1 MPPSKPHAASKPLTY
16 KDCLGE
22 HEAELV
28 LAYQAGNNA
37 AGSTLCKVHRGY
49 ILTVAKGYLWTNF
62 DLEDLE
68 GYANVGFTIAMQRWK
83 KDKGVK
89 LTTYASYW
97 IWATIMRAFT
107 NDGDLIQLPQR
118 LRTAIWRA
126 KAQGYTLDDAVA
138 AGVITTHMAKA
149 VAPHWN
155 GGHVSLDAPQG
166 ESGDRT
172 LNDMI
177 GDDTA
182 VDADELVERI
192 AHRADAAAINTA
204 LAALAP
210 RDAFIVRQMF
220 GAEPRTLQSVGE
232 ELGITRERVRQLL
245 ARTLVKL
252 EGMVLPAGEN
262 PTVDEPEPVVVVPS
276 PTPQGYTIHSTLTW
290 FTWPPARPVR
300 RVVKRSP
307 RPAVVTVKRAPT
319 MQQLVLVG
327 VE

>member
-1 MPPSKPHAASKPLTY
+1 MPPSKATAASKPLTY

-22 HEAELV
+22 NEAELV

-49 ILTVAKGYLWTNF
+49 ILTVSKGYLWTGF

-107 NDGDLIQLPQR
+107 NDGNLIHLPQR

-126 KAQGYTLDDAVA
+126 KAKGFTLDDAIA
-138 AGVITTHMAKA
+138 DGMITPTMAKA

-155 GGHVSLDAPQG
+155 SGHVSLDAPQG

-177 GDDTA
+177 GDDAA
-182 VDADELVERI
+182 VDADDLVERI
-192 AHRADAAAINTA
+192 AHRADAAALN
-204 LAALAP
+204 AALASLKP

-220 GAEPRTLQSVGE
+220 GAEPRTLQSVGDD
-232 ELGITRERVRQLL
+232 LKITRERVRQLL
-245 ARTLVKL
+245 ARTLTAL
-252 EGMVLPAGEN
+252 EGMVRPAGEN
-262 PTVDEPEPVVVVPS
+262 PTVDEPEPIAVEP
-276 PTPQGYTIHSTLTW
+276 PPAAQYTSITTLTW

-300 RVVKRSP
+300 HVVKRAP
-307 RPAVVTVKRAPT
+307 RPTVIVVKRQPT